1 MLLFQALLDSYSEQL
16 VQWRSRVDAGF
27 QPDLPGTS
35 WQFLVS
41 ANIFYLGVTFALYK
55 YMGYRGVPFKCK
67 SFKSILLLYNF
78 TCVVLAGYVVW
89 GIMYSARSVQRNFVC
104 NRTVIPGQGDD
115 DGHAGFLAH
124 VFWVFFAQ
132 KFWEFLDTWF
142 FLLRMSFR
150 QVTFLHVFHHCSIN
164 IVVGLILPFDFNGDM
179 YLPILLNAFVHVLM
193 YSHYLVSAIGLPTPW
208 KPYLTSMQL
217 VQFCLIAV
225 QSAVSLHHGS
235 RCGAPYFAK
244 VIMVTYMMSMLVLFG
259 HFFLKSYVMNKP
271 STSLRGV
278 MKRPEPVQV
287 TRTHCG
293 RVTLDSAGVA
303 DIAVP
308 TSFKGELVYQ
318 LTPIGAPM
326 PSLHVSREPDSESS
340 SFALAGGVPDR
351 QVSWNITMIQM
362 LFPESTPK
370 PHICCNVPDNN
381 QDADGQSCCHIP
393 LPSKKA
399 Q

>member
-1 MLLFQALLDSYSEQL
+1 MLTWQAFTDSYSEQL
-16 VQWRSRVDAGF
+16 VLWRSRVAAGK
-27 QPDLPGTS
+27 QPYLPGTS
-35 WQFLVS
+35 WQFLVG
-41 ANIFYLGVTFALYK
+41 ANIFYLGFTLLLYK
-55 YMGYRGVPFKCK
+55 YMGHRGVAFKCK
-67 SFKSILLLYNF
+67 PFKSILLLYNF

-89 GIMYSARSVQRNFVC
+89 GIMYSARTVQRNFVC
-104 NRTVIPGQGDD
+104 NQTAIPGEGDD

-164 IVVGLILPFDFNGDM
+164 IVVGVILPFDFNGDM

-217 VQFCLIAV
+217 IQFCLIAV
-225 QSAVSLHHGS
+225 QSSVSLYYGNS
-235 RCGAPYFAK
+235 CGAPYFAK
-244 VIMVTYMMSMLVLFG
+244 ILMVTYMMSMLVLFG
-259 HFFLKSYVMNKP
+259 HFFFKSYIMKTP
-271 STSLRGV
+271 ATSLGGV

-287 TRTHCG
+287 TKTHCG
-293 RVTLDSAGVA
+293 RATLDSTGLA
-303 DIAVP
+303 DIVVP
-308 TSFKGELVYQ
+308 ASFKGELVYQ
-318 LTPIGAPM
+318 LTPIGVPM
-326 PSLHVSREPDSESS
+326 PGLHVSREPDAENS
-340 SFALAGGVPDR
+340 SFALAGGEPDR
-351 QVSWNITMIQM
+351 QVSWNITMIQT
-362 LFPESTPK
+362 LFPESAPK
-370 PHICCNVPDNN
+370 PVSCCAAPDNN